1 MHELSLHSKDKT
13 QRYEELLPQ
22 ICSLINEESDLIAN
36 LANTAAVLKE
46 AFGWFWV
53 GFYLVKQEELVLGP
67 FQGPLAC
74 TRIPYNRGV
83 CGQSWAE
90 KQTLVVPDVN
100 AHPGHIACSSRS
112 QSEIVVPVMDAAGKV
127 VAVLDVDYENLAE
140 FDSTDA
146 HYLQNLVEIIAQ
158 QHFQSDTKTL

>member
-1 MHELSLHSKDKT
+1 MHELSLHSENKA

-22 ICSLINEESDLIAN
+22 LRSLINEESDLIAN

-127 VAVLDVDYENLAE
+127 VAVLDVDSERLAE

-158 QHFQSDTKTL
+158 QHFQNDTKTL

>member
-1 MHELSLHSKDKT
+1 MHELSLHSEDKT

-22 ICSLINEESDLIAN
+22 IRSLINEESDLIAN
-36 LANTAAVLKE
+36 LANIAAVLKE

-127 VAVLDVDYENLAE
+127 VAVLDVDSENLAE